1 MTNAGVFFS
10 ALLIDQT
17 KWMHGSS
24 VSLSI
29 VEMFGEIARGRWPA
43 NRFLAVC
50 NDLRQRCTERPKR
63 FPLRTSAAV

>member
-29 VEMFGEIARGRWPA
+29 VEMFREIARGR
-43 NRFLAVC
+43 
-50 NDLRQRCTERPKR
+50 
-63 FPLRTSAAV
+63 